1 MGTDRW
7 EGILTPTGTGN
18 WSFVIEAW
26 HDRYGTWHHN
36 AEVKVAAGIDVEL
49 MLAEGAAL
57 LSEAADDVLPQRRR
71 TGAPCACRSML
82 ADTSLTDEERLAAGF
97 GPDVAAVVDRQPIRE
112 LVTVSE
118 QFPLLVERDLAGRG
132 AWYEF
137 FPRSEGAVRDHATGA
152 WTSGNFRTAAKRLD
166 AVAAMGFDV
175 IYMPPIHP
183 IGVQH
188 RKGPNNTLIAGPA
201 RSRFAVGHRRQGR
214 RP

>member
-1 MGTDRW
+1 MAAS
-7 EGILTPTGTGN
+7 ILGN
-18 WSFVIEAW
+18 
-26 HDRYGTWHHN
+26 
-36 AEVKVAAGIDVEL
+36 
-49 MLAEGAAL
+49 
-57 LSEAADDVLPQRRR
+57 
-71 TGAPCACRSML
+71 
-82 ADTSLTDEERLAAGF
+82 TSLTAEERLAAGF
-97 GPDVAAVVDRQPIRE
+97 SADVAAVVDRQPIRE

-183 IGVQH
+183 IGVAAPQGPEQH
-188 RKGPNNTLIAGPA
+188 ADRRPA
-201 RSRFAVGHRRQGR
+201 RSRLAVGHRRQGR
-214 RP
+214 RPRRHPPGPRHVRGLRRLCGPRQ